1 MRRLSAGLIAAALL
15 GQLSAHLLAQTKEL
29 RGQTVTVT
37 ATVEAVETATRT
49 ITLKLPQGTYVDVVA
64 PSSETKFS
72 EIKVGDQITAT
83 YYQNVVLRVKKP
95 GERSA
100 DRDTTSGK
108 GAGEKNPAVSP
119 STQRTITA
127 TITAIDLQVPSISFS
142 GPNNWTYSSRV
153 EDRKALQSVK
163 VGDKVDIMWTVA
175 LLVSFTEV
183 KK

>member
-15 GQLSAHLLAQTKEL
+15 LPLAAHCLAQTKEM
-29 RGQTVTVT
+29 RGQTVTVS
-37 ATVEAVETATRT
+37 ATVEAVEPVTRT
-49 ITLKLPQGTYVDVVA
+49 ITLKLLQGSYVDVVA
-64 PSSETKFS
+64 PDSETRFS

-83 YYQNVVLRVKKP
+83 YYQNVVLRLKKP
-95 GERSA
+95 GEKSA
-100 DRDTTSGK
+100 DRDTTAGTGSAGK
-108 GAGEKNPAVSP
+108 KPGVSP

-142 GPNNWTYSSRV
+142 GPNNWTYSSPV
-153 EDRKALQSVK
+153 EDRKALERVK

-175 LLVSFTEV
+175 LLVSFEV